1 MNESQAKRQLARM
14 RRSFTSGSVL
24 HLLADLHG
32 EIAEEARQADDAS
45 TFRQHKS
52 IEAALIVMGMGI
64 DAATSGVNSNRAP
77 RHQTTRSSRST
88 HNPLERATGAADQTM
103 QQFEEKTSA
112 AWTAR
117 PRSSGTT

>member
-1 MNESQAKRQLARM
+1 MNESQAKRQLAKM

-64 DAATSGVNSNRAP
+64 DAALPA
-77 RHQTTRSSRST
+77 
-88 HNPLERATGAADQTM
+88 
-103 QQFEEKTSA
+103 
-112 AWTAR
+112 
-117 PRSSGTT
+117 